1 MASMFDTGV
10 QPLRHHNL
18 QSPLGGAIGNLS
30 TRLLAEMAAK
40 ERDTLKRSRELED
53 RDAKWGREDELREER
68 IILENERTISNRD
81 YESNKQK
88 ALFKQQNKLASDR
101 RTHEKGMKEA
111 EYKQND
117 KVLMQRFALEVSKGN
132 IEEAR
137 RLSTQLQTID
147 AQKDANLDLKK
158 AQWGQDKKVR
168 DDDWKQKAKIRDKEF
183 QYAIG
188 LKNFDNALTIAKEK
202 RGYAQWVKEKDYLEG
217 IAMDAE
223 DRAALNAYDK
233 EMRDADVA
241 SNKALKAHMY
251 KVKEEIAKAKSTRV
265 TEMDKNRFKLYEEQY
280 KSLLDT
286 KPASDED
293 GYELW
298 KKDWDAL
305 AEDVKVFMMP
315 EEQQLPYLENKKKLE
330 DEAAK
335 QAKDT
340 PTIKDSSKS
349 MLDVLTTTP
358 RVEINSPSVVSEGPS
373 GDLDIDTI
381 RKIIQENN
389 PNMNPNQ
396 LTQAVEQIKN
406 APVDKLLKGDFSG
419 VTVTPAEKIQIEN
432 LVRSR
437 VDRATLEQYLTD
449 NRISKRYK

>member
-1 MASMFDTGV
+1 
-10 QPLRHHNL
+10 
-18 QSPLGGAIGNLS
+18 
-30 TRLLAEMAAK
+30 
-40 ERDTLKRSRELED
+40 
-53 RDAKWGREDELREER
+53 
-68 IILENERTISNRD
+68 
-81 YESNKQK
+81 
-88 ALFKQQNKLASDR
+88 
-101 RTHEKGMKEA
+101 
-111 EYKQND
+111 
-117 KVLMQRFALEVSKGN
+117 
-132 IEEAR
+132 
-137 RLSTQLQTID
+137 
-147 AQKDANLDLKK
+147 
-158 AQWGQDKKVR
+158 
-168 DDDWKQKAKIRDKEF
+168 
-183 QYAIG
+183 
-188 LKNFDNALTIAKEK
+188 
-202 RGYAQWVKEKDYLEG
+202 
-217 IAMDAE
+217 MDAE

-293 GYELW
+293 EYELW
-298 KKDWDAL
+298 KKDWDTL

-389 PNMNPNQ
+389 P
-396 LTQAVEQIKN
+396 
-406 APVDKLLKGDFSG
+406 
-419 VTVTPAEKIQIEN
+419 
-432 LVRSR
+432 
-437 VDRATLEQYLTD
+437 
-449 NRISKRYK
+449 